1 MSTYE
6 LVTVERS
13 FQDKVATVTMRRA
26 AVHNALN
33 TQLAQDLQA
42 AFTDLLADTR
52 LHAVVLT
59 GDGPSFSAGADLS
72 MMKEAATFSQEQNLS
87 DALRLADLFDTIN
100 SFPCP
105 VVGRV
110 NGTAMGG
117 GVGFIAVCDIVI
129 AAENARLAF
138 SEVKLGIAP
147 AVISPYVVRKI
158 GEGHARVL
166 FATGERFSAARAREI
181 GLVHTVVQ
189 LEELDAAVE
198 KTLKELLRSG
208 PQALRACKQLALHVG
223 QMDHDSARKYTA
235 EVIATLRVSDEGQ
248 EGLRSFLEKRDP
260 NWVS

>member
-1 MSTYE
+1 MSTYA

-87 DALRLADLFDTIN
+87 DALRLATLFDTIN

>member
-1 MSTYE
+1 MSTYT

-59 GDGPSFSAGADLS
+59 GEGPSFSAGADLS

-105 VVGRV
+105 VVGRI

-117 GVGFIAVCDIVI
+117 GAGFIAVCDIVI

-158 GEGHARVL
+158 GESHARVL
-166 FATGERFSAARAREI
+166 FVTGERFSAVRAREI
-181 GLVHTVVQ
+181 GLVHTVVK

-235 EVIATLRVSDEGQ
+235 EIIATLRVSAEGQ

-260 NWVS
+260 IWVS